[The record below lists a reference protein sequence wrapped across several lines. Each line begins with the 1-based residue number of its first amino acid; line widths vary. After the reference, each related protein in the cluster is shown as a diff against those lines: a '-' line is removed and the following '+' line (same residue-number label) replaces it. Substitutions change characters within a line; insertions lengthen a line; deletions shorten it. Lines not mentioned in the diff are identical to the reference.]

1 MAREI
6 VEDGGSR
13 MVSTVLT
20 IRRTP
25 TELYHEWRDF
35 VRLPD
40 IMEQVIS
47 VVELDERRSHWEV
60 SAPGG
65 SVEWDAETVE
75 DIPGELI
82 SWHTVGATDVEHS
95 GEVRF
100 VSARQGPGTEMSVV
114 LRWRPPAGAVGAAIA
129 KLTGDDPAKQL
140 DVDLQRFKQ
149 RMETGHVATTRGQ
162 PRGSAQSD
170 DLKDERD
177 EMREETELAVAAT
190 ASATRGEP
198 QGAR

>member
-1 MAREI
+1 MAREV

-25 TELYHEWRDF
+25 TELYEQWRDF
-35 VRLPD
+35 VRLPE
-40 IMEQVIS
+40 IMQQVIS
-47 VVELDERRSHWEV
+47 VVELDERRSHWQV

-65 SVEWDAETVE
+65 SVEWNAEIV
-75 DIPGELI
+75 DDVPGEVI
-82 SWHTVGATDVEHS
+82 SWRTVGAADVEHA

-100 VSARQGPGTEMSVV
+100 TPARQGSGTEMSVV
-114 LRWRPPAGAVGAAIA
+114 LHWRPPAGALGAAIA

-140 DVDLQRFKQ
+140 DVDLHQFKQ
-149 RMETGHVATTRGQ
+149 RMETGYVSTTRGQ

-170 DLKDERD
+170 ELQDERD
-177 EMREETELAVAAT
+177 EMRAEQEPATSGQPQET
-190 ASATRGEP
+190 R
-198 QGAR
+198 

>member
-1 MAREI
+1 MAREV
-6 VEDGGSR
+6 VEDGGMR
-13 MVSTVLT
+13 MVSTSLT

-25 TELYHEWRDF
+25 NELYQQWRDF

-47 VVELDERRSHWEV
+47 VVELDERRSHWQV

-65 SVEWDAETVE
+65 SVEWDAEIVDDVPSE
-75 DIPGELI
+75 VI
-82 SWHTVGATDVEHS
+82 SSHGWGLDVEHS

-100 VSARQGPGTEMSVV
+100 VNARQGPGTEMSVV

-129 KLTGDDPAKQL
+129 KLTGDDPARQL
-140 DVDLQRFKQ
+140 DVDLHRFKQ
-149 RMETGHVATTRGQ
+149 RMETGDVATTRGQ

-170 DLKDERD
+170 DLQDERD
-177 EMREETELAVAAT
+177 EMREEAVSEAANDT
-190 ASATRGEP
+190 FASGAPQETR
-198 QGAR
+198 